1 MRTILHSKFKG
12 TKWTEIGLEN
22 ESAAVKEYLEL
33 KTELNEKLKFEKM
46 GLVISKKCPFLA
58 GSPDGKLTDM
68 NRKSGLIEIKNVLYN
83 KPVSLTHAAS
93 LKQRKTSA

>member
-46 GLVISKKCPFLA
+46 GLVISKKCPFWNSL
-58 GSPDGKLTDM
+58 PD
-68 NRKSGLIEIKNVLYN
+68 EIKRAE
-83 KPVSLTHAAS
+83 SLNTFHNRCITW
-93 LKQRKTSA
+93 LIK